1 MLRRAVCGWARES
14 LAAVNPCSVEKVQL
28 AAAGD
33 HTSHAAS
40 SGEVVKAN
48 TRKAAR
54 PHAPATMASG
64 FIGISVIV
72 TLQNPPN
79 TLVHGVVAAVNP
91 QNATLTLQD
100 GASPLCRPRVAWCVC

>member
-1 MLRRAVCGWARES
+1 
-14 LAAVNPCSVEKVQL
+14 
-28 AAAGD
+28 
-33 HTSHAAS
+33 
-40 SGEVVKAN
+40 
-48 TRKAAR
+48 
-54 PHAPATMASG
+54 MASG

-100 GASPLCRPRVAWCVC
+100 GASPSPSLRALHTRAVAGLV

>member
-1 MLRRAVCGWARES
+1 MHVHVSRR
-14 LAAVNPCSVEKVQL
+14 
-28 AAAGD
+28 
-33 HTSHAAS
+33 TSHAANP
-40 SGEVVKAN
+40 GVVAQTQNSQGSHPEPKV
-48 TRKAAR
+48 
-54 PHAPATMASG
+54 PDWSVFVTMTSG

-100 GASPLCRPRVAWCVC
+100 GTFSCFDTFLFCLLTVS

>member
-1 MLRRAVCGWARES
+1 
-14 LAAVNPCSVEKVQL
+14 
-28 AAAGD
+28 
-33 HTSHAAS
+33 
-40 SGEVVKAN
+40 
-48 TRKAAR
+48 
-54 PHAPATMASG
+54 MASG

-100 GASPLCRPRVAWCVC
+100 GTFACRPLSTRSRADSDA